1 MPTSYCFGKVEVRP
15 HERLLLV
22 DGRRAALGSRA
33 FEVLLA
39 LIERRD
45 RLVTKDELLNLVW
58 AGLVV
63 EENNLATQV
72 STLRRL
78 LGTAVIATIP
88 NHGYR
93 FAAAVVERVMDP
105 VDAPLWESGPVTAA
119 PSRRSRTNLPAK
131 LLPLYGRDNDL
142 DALRACIGAHR
153 IVTIVGASGIGKTS
167 LAQVAAHALRAHY
180 PDGVWLVEL
189 APLLD
194 APTLMGAVAHTLG
207 ITLHGQRESCDE
219 LVVALNAKRL
229 LLILDNGEHLLGA
242 VASLSQSLVDALPDT
257 NVLVTS
263 QVPLGVSTEQ
273 LFRLEPL
280 AVPLDSDPVGAL
292 DYGAVRLFNERVRAI
307 DRHFVLGADNSA
319 AVVDICRHLDGLP
332 LAIELAAALVPLL
345 GVLGVH
351 ERLGGRLELLSSG
364 SRVRPSRHQ
373 TLRAALDWSHALLS
387 SEEQVVLRR
396 LSVFSNGFTV
406 EAARRVA
413 CDGQLDEW
421 TVIGLLER
429 LVERSL
435 VVVDRGDRPRLRLLE
450 SVRVYATERLVES
463 GEIAQRQRLH
473 ADYFA
478 NFFEAAAD
486 ALYAGTLTE
495 GQFILTRATEI
506 DNLRESIDE
515 AMYAF
520 ADSQLALR
528 LLVATAPMSHLLPL
542 RAQALQW
549 WRTLAQRFDP
559 QFNEKSTA
567 LCRYAWIHWGQTVWW
582 SQTEWP
588 DWPPISKSPLLPPD
602 ARRQA
607 HALCVHALELFRSG
621 DFSGAQGALDEARYL
636 EAPEWPAWLRTR
648 RSLFQARFDREA
660 GQTTAAGTELDAALT
675 ELETAEEG
683 DGRWAFLI
691 RTELALTALCRGEF
705 EIAAKSLHDLAELGR
720 MQRQDSIGMGP
731 VLASLVLAL
740 AELDRLDEA
749 AEIALDAG
757 QHVNRT
763 GLWPKFGAGFALLAA
778 KRGHHESAARMV
790 GAIDAHTTRTG
801 TYQAPAMQAVRE
813 RALSVVTIARTASE
827 VETWLSQGATLD
839 GDAFAE
845 LVFDSSRSK
854 VTMSGTNSQAR
865 APYYISGA

>member
-1 MPTSYCFGKVEVRP
+1 LSANQVPPSYCFGKVEVRP

-22 DGRRAALGSRA
+22 DGRRTAVGSRA

-63 EENNLATQV
+63 EENNLATQI

-78 LGTAVIATIP
+78 FGAAVIATIP
-88 NHGYR
+88 NYGYR
-93 FAAAVVERVMDP
+93 FAAAVVERVTDP
-105 VDAPLWESGPVTAA
+105 VDAPLWESGPAA
-119 PSRRSRTNLPAK
+119 AMPSRRKLTNLPAK
-131 LLPLYGRDNDL
+131 LPPLYGRDNDL

-153 IVTIVGASGIGKTS
+153 IVTIVGASGMGKTS
-167 LAQVAAHALRAHY
+167 LAQVAAHGLREHY
-180 PDGVWLVEL
+180 PDGVWFVEL
-189 APLLD
+189 ATLMD
-194 APTLMGAVAHTLG
+194 AATLMGAVAHALG
-207 ITLHGQRESCDE
+207 ISLHGQCESCDE
-219 LVVALNAKRL
+219 LVAALNAQRL
-229 LLILDNGEHLLGA
+229 LLILDNGEHLLSA
-242 VASLSQSLVDALPDT
+242 VASLSQALVDGLPET

-280 AVPLDSDPVGAL
+280 AVPLDSDPVRAL
-292 DYGAVRLFNERVRAI
+292 DYGAVQLFNERVRAI
-307 DRHFVLGADNSA
+307 DRHFILGADNSA

-351 ERLGGRLELLSSG
+351 ERLGGRLEMLSTG

-396 LSVFSNGFTV
+396 LSVFSSGFTV

-413 CDGQLDEW
+413 CDDQLDEW

-450 SVRVYATERLVES
+450 SVRVYTTERLVES
-463 GEIAQRQRLH
+463 GEMAERQRLH
-473 ADYFA
+473 AECFA
-478 NFFEAAAD
+478 DFFEAAAD

-495 GQFILTRATEI
+495 GQFILTRGTEI

-515 AMYAF
+515 AMYAL

-542 RAQALQW
+542 RTQALQW
-549 WRTLAQRFDP
+549 WRDLAQRFDP
-559 QFNEKSTA
+559 QLSERSTA
-567 LCRYAWIHWGQTVWW
+567 LCRYAWIHWGQSVWW
-582 SQTEWP
+582 SRTEWP
-588 DWPPISKSPLLPPD
+588 RWPPISKSPLLPLDD
-602 ARRQA
+602 ARRQG
-607 HALCVHALELFRSG
+607 HALCVHALELSRSG
-621 DFSGAQGALDEARYL
+621 DFSEAQGALDEARNL

-660 GQTTAAGTELDAALT
+660 GEATAAGAELDAALT
-675 ELETAEEG
+675 ELETADEG

-691 RTELALTALCRGEF
+691 RTELALTALGRGEF
-705 EIAAKSLHDLAELGR
+705 EMAARSLHALAQLGR
-720 MQRQDSIGMGP
+720 MQRQDSVGMGP
-731 VLASLVLAL
+731 VLASLVLVL

-749 AEIALDAG
+749 AEIAVDAG
-757 QHVNRT
+757 QQVNRA

-790 GAIDAHTTRTG
+790 GAIDAHTARTG
-801 TYQAPAMQAVRE
+801 TYQAPAMHVLRE
-813 RALSVVTIARTASE
+813 RVLSEIAITRTMSE

-839 GDAFAE
+839 EDAFAE
-845 LVFDSSRSK
+845 LVLDSSRSK
-854 VTMSGTNSQAR
+854 VKMSGTNS
-865 APYYISGA
+865 